1 MAQHLNIQIKTSDF
15 ADDLRS
21 TGKNFYVQK
30 ALQKFGPKLNDPNSG
45 YILKKTTDVLK
56 LDLVTQNGTMLT
68 TSTCGLYCSGM
79 FLLLLKITAY
89 LN

>member
-15 ADDLRS
+15 ADDLMS
-21 TGKNFYVQK
+21 TGKNFHLQK

-68 TSTCGLYCSGM
+68 TSTCGLYCSEM
-79 FLLLLKITAY
+79 FLLFLKITAY